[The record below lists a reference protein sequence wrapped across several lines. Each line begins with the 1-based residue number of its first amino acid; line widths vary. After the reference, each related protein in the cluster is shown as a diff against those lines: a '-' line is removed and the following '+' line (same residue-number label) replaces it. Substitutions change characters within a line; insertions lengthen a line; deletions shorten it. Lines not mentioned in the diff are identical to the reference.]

1 MSRLSAFSHEFVE
14 FIPSE
19 LKHGVVYISIPYATA
34 SHNCACGCRRKVVT
48 PLTPTD
54 WKLIFDGETVSLSP
68 SIGNWSF
75 ECRSHYWILRNHVK
89 WARRWIEAEVDEART
104 LDRNL
109 KRAYYEEHSGESSRD
124 SQEDNG
130 SGAGA
135 YVSWKNVMSC
145 FKRLWRS

>member
-1 MSRLSAFSHEFVE
+1 MPSHIGLEPGSYLLSG
-14 FIPSE
+14 PSSVQLNE
-19 LKHGVVYISIPYATA
+19 GVFRNFHPEGIKLWGSLHLDSIRHCLAQLRMW
-34 SHNCACGCRRKVVT
+34 SGRKVVT

-75 ECRSHYWILRNHVK
+75 EFRPHYWILRNHVK

-109 KRAYYEEHSGESSRD
+109 KRAYYEEHSGESTRRRKSP
-124 SQEDNG
+124 
-130 SGAGA
+130 
-135 YVSWKNVMSC
+135 
-145 FKRLWRS
+145 